1 MKKLTL
7 CLGAAVLIVLG
18 VFAGLT
24 ILPAVKA
31 GSTPESHA
39 AISEKT
45 VIFTIEKMTCAACP
59 ITVRKAMEG
68 VDGVSKVTVNFS
80 KKTATVTYDST
91 VTTVEKI
98 GSASTYAGY
107 PATPEP

>member
-7 CLGAAVLIVLG
+7 CLSAAVLIVLG
-18 VFAGLT
+18 AFTGLT
-24 ILPAVKA
+24 IFPTVQA
-31 GSTPESHA
+31 GNTPESQTV
-39 AISEKT
+39 ISEKT
-45 VIFTIEKMTCAACP
+45 AIFAIEKMTCAACP

-80 KKTATVTYDST
+80 KKTATVTYDPT
-91 VTTVEKI
+91 TTTVENI

-107 PATPEP
+107 PARLEP